1 MVESSVWS
9 ARSRRRSRCGVG
21 VVAALTV
28 AVSATVFD
36 AVSAAS
42 TEPPVSEAA
51 AAGGVPTRGGSAT
64 VVFSGQPVT
73 LDPQLHR
80 VSLAFS
86 EPAVAASVFGH
97 LAFMNTETGAVELYF
112 LESLEPNE
120 DASVWTLTLHP
131 NISFSDGTP
140 LNAEA
145 IKYNIERAA
154 DPETGS
160 RFQPATEGLVL
171 EVIDELSLQVTLPA
185 PDPGWDTVLVS
196 NFAGVGSP
204 TAIQAALDEGVEV
217 GTRPVGAGPFMVKDW
232 DPGQTLTL
240 ERNPYFE
247 DFMPGQPYLD
257 ELILENVGDRSQQVS
272 ALASGAAQVVL
283 TSGGGPTD
291 ALLEVGNAVVTNS
304 GGGATIHLNTAVPP
318 FDDVR
323 ARMALALALDR
334 TITSDAFS
342 PGTAP
347 ASGLFPESSPFY
359 NPDYTYPEQD
369 VEEAQRLFDELAAEG
384 TPVEFSYTTYNTAE
398 QTAMVDTLIAQL
410 AEFDNVTFEADMRT
424 YDGYLEASISR
435 EYQSLAWGTYFTGPL
450 PILYDN
456 VHPDGILN
464 YGNWDNAEVGEA
476 LADLAT
482 AFTVEEQKAVWD
494 VVQREMIEDMP
505 VVWLCE
511 GVLTVGYA
519 DGFIVPRSINLG
531 TFPLWA
537 EVGYA

>member
-1 MVESSVWS
+1 
-9 ARSRRRSRCGVG
+9 
-21 VVAALTV
+21 
-28 AVSATVFD
+28 
-36 AVSAAS
+36 
-42 TEPPVSEAA
+42 
-51 AAGGVPTRGGSAT
+51 
-64 VVFSGQPVT
+64 
-73 LDPQLHR
+73 
-80 VSLAFS
+80 
-86 EPAVAASVFGH
+86 
-97 LAFMNTETGAVELYF
+97 
-112 LESLEPNE
+112 
-120 DASVWTLTLHP
+120 
-131 NISFSDGTP
+131 
-140 LNAEA
+140 
-145 IKYNIERAA
+145 
-154 DPETGS
+154 
-160 RFQPATEGLVL
+160 
-171 EVIDELSLQVTLPA
+171 
-185 PDPGWDTVLVS
+185 
-196 NFAGVGSP
+196 
-204 TAIQAALDEGVEV
+204 